1 MNLIEMILTKATE
14 DTHFKPFPNNRR
26 QCLKTSVIVVDEIP
40 KRYLCKKVCDL
51 DFWNEISG
59 FMQTTTSAIVSL
71 TQQMA
76 ESKFLTM

>member
-1 MNLIEMILTKATE
+1 MNLIETILTKATE
-14 DTHFKPFPNNRR
+14 DTHFEPFSNNRR

-59 FMQTTTSAIVSL
+59 FIHANYDFVNSIIIIIN
-71 TQQMA
+71 
-76 ESKFLTM
+76 